1 MNDLRL
7 PFVLW
12 LPGEAAPDLS
22 SMSAPVRMSI
32 WLHLDHQL
40 PGRAVSSNPPK
51 VEDDANA

>member
-22 SMSAPVRMSI
+22 SMPASVRMSI